1 MTDEQLVREYQ
12 QTGAERCFEQLM
24 DRHVRKVRGM
34 VYAMVL
40 NDHDADDLTQEV
52 FLRAARNIGR
62 FSGKAKFT
70 TWLHRIT
77 MNAVYDF
84 MRCRKRSRVEHR
96 EEIPDPGC
104 KRPAPDAALV
114 GSEATDGIHH
124 AMSTLPPLL
133 RSAISLTAIHGF
145 SPGEAARVE
154 KCLPATMYWRVHEA
168 RRRLRKDLRGLL
180 AS

>member
-1 MTDEQLVREYQ
+1 LTDEQLVSEYQ
-12 QTGAERCFEQLM
+12 ETNAERCFEVLM

-52 FLRAARNIGR
+52 FLRAARRIGGFGVKSK
-62 FSGKAKFT
+62 FS
-70 TWLHRIT
+70 TWLHRIA
-77 MNAVYDF
+77 MNTVYDF
-84 MRCRKRSRVEHR
+84 LRRRKRNRVDHR
-96 EEIPDPGC
+96 DEVPDQGC
-104 KRPAPDAALV
+104 NRPTPDAVLT
-114 GSEATDGIHH
+114 GNEATDDIHR
-124 AMSTLPPLL
+124 AMETLPPLL
-133 RSAISLTAIHGF
+133 RSAISLIAIHGL

-168 RRRLRKDLRGLL
+168 RRRLRKDLQEVL